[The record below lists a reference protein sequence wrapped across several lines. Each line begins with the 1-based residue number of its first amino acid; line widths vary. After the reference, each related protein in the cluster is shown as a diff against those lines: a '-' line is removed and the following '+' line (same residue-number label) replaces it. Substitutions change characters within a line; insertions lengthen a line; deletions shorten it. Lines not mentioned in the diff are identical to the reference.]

1 MTFPFSAQAAIVA
14 MLSTND
20 REACDTGD
28 GFGSFYNSMP
38 FRFFRTETSQ
48 EWKDIIMF
56 EYLE

>member
-1 MTFPFSAQAAIVA
+1 